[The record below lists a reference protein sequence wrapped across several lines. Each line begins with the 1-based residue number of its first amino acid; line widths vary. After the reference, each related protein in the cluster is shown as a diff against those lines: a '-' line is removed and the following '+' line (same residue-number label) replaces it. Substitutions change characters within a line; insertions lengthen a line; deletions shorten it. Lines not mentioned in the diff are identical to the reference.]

1 MNAPVRAVLVDLDD
15 TLYPQARFLELA
27 WRAVA
32 DRGAALGLDRTPL
45 LHALHDIAAQG
56 SARGG
61 IIDRALARVGAPA
74 DLVPVMVPEL
84 LAAFRGVDPERLEPY
99 PGVVDALE
107 ALRAH
112 VPVAIVTDGDVT
124 GQRRKVAALDIAHL
138 VDAVVYSDSAG
149 REYRKPHPRPFT
161 DALWMLAAPAR
172 HAVMIGDRPEKDVAG
187 AVGAGLRAVRV
198 GTGEYAAAPDHP
210 STWRRAATFADAVE
224 TLLPLLPA
232 PGQAVDAAATQA
244 FDAAAASLVRAATE
258 P

>member
-1 MNAPVRAVLVDLDD
+1 MTAPIRAVLVDLDD

-32 DRGAALGLDRTPL
+32 DRGAALGVDRTPF
-45 LHALHDIAAQG
+45 LHALRDIAAQG

-61 IIDRALARVGAPA
+61 IIDRALARVGAPT
-74 DLVPVMVPEL
+74 DLVPALV
-84 LAAFRGVDPERLEPY
+84 AAFRGVDPERLEPY

-107 ALRAH
+107 TLRAK

-149 REYRKPHPRPFT
+149 REHRKPHPRPFT
-161 DALWMLAAPAR
+161 DALWMLGVPAGA
-172 HAVMIGDRPEKDVAG
+172 AVMIGDRPEKDVAG
-187 AVGAGLRAVRV
+187 ALGVGMRAVRV
-198 GTGEYAAAPDHP
+198 GTGEYATAPDHP
-210 STWRRAATFADAVE
+210 ATWRRAATFADAVDG
-224 TLLPLLPA
+224 LLPLLPS
-232 PGQAVDAAATQA
+232 PVQDQA

>member
-1 MNAPVRAVLVDLDD
+1 MTAPIRAVLVDLDD

-45 LHALHDIAAQG
+45 LDALRDIAAQG

-61 IIDRALARVGAPA
+61 IIDRALARVGAPT
-74 DLVPVMVPEL
+74 DLVPDL

-107 ALRAH
+107 TLRER

-124 GQRRKVAALDIAHL
+124 GQRRKVAALDVAHL

-161 DALWMLAAPAR
+161 DALWMLGVPSGS
-172 HAVMIGDRPEKDVAG
+172 AVMIGDRPEKDVAG
-187 AVGAGLRAVRV
+187 ALGVGMRAVRV
-198 GTGEYAAAPDHP
+198 GTGEYAGSPDHP
-210 STWRRAATFADAVE
+210 ATWRRAATFADAVE
-224 TLLPLLPA
+224 GLLPLLPSPVADQALEAA
-232 PGQAVDAAATQA
+232 P
-244 FDAAAASLVRAATE
+244 SLARAATE